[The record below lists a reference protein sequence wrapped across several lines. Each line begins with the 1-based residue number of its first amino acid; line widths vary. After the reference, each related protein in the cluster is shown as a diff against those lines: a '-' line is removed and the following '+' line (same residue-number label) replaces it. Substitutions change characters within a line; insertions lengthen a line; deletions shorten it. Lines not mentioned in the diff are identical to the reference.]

1 MEFVE
6 ILLNIALLRHLRNN
20 VQDGLYRAHSVIHA
34 DDILLR
40 LSIDQR
46 YQSFRVVG
54 PPVVSKRFS
63 KLHMIFY

>member
-6 ILLNIALLRHLRNN
+6 KLVNIAPLRHLRN
-20 VQDGLYRAHSVIHA
+20 VAQDGLYRAHVVIYA

-46 YQSFRVVG
+46 YQTLPGLG

-63 KLHMIFY
+63 ELYMIVY

>member
-6 ILLNIALLRHLRNN
+6 KLVNIARLRHLRN
-20 VQDGLYRAHSVIHA
+20 VAQDGLYRAHAVICV

-46 YQSFRVVG
+46 FQTLPGLG
-54 PPVVSKRFS
+54 PPLVSKSFS
-63 KLHMIFY
+63 ELHMIVY